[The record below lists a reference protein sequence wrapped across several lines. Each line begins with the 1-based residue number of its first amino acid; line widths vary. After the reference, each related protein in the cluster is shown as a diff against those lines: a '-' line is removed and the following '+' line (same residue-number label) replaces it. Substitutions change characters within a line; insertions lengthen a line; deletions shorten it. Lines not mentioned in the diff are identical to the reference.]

1 MTIYK
6 NYSKHAMKEENY
18 QCGTKENVSRSGRIK

>member
-6 NYSKHAMKEENY
+6 NDYTHAMKEENY
-18 QCGTKENVSRSGRIK
+18 QCGTKKNVSRSKRIK